1 MLVTLP
7 SEALEHF
14 FVAVIYVYT
23 LALSKK
29 WLLETALLNGVIM
42 FAEHFS
48 AVIIIAFKTLK
59 KETANSNKKLR
70 GPVKSLGKSHEYFGG
85 FPE

>member
-42 FAEHFS
+42 FAEHVS
-48 AVIIIAFKTLK
+48 AVIITASKALK
-59 KETANSNKKLR
+59 KETANSKKLR
-70 GPVKSLGKSHEYFGG
+70 GPVKSLGKSHEYFVG
-85 FPE
+85 FLE